1 MPRAK
6 GGFKTRQRRKKWL
19 KLAKGFRGVNH
30 SVYKKAREVGERS
43 LAHAYRGRK
52 QKKRDF
58 RRLWIVRINAAARQ
72 HGLSYSKLISLLKK
86 NNIEIDRKALS
97 ELAVNNPEEFEQ
109 LVKQVS
115 A

>member
-1 MPRAK
+1 MPRAR

-19 KLAKGFRGVNH
+19 KLAKGFRGINH

>member
-1 MPRAK
+1 
-6 GGFKTRQRRKKWL
+6 KWL

-58 RRLWIVRINAAARQ
+58 R
-72 HGLSYSKLISLLKK
+72 
-86 NNIEIDRKALS
+86 
-97 ELAVNNPEEFEQ
+97 
-109 LVKQVS
+109 
-115 A
+115 